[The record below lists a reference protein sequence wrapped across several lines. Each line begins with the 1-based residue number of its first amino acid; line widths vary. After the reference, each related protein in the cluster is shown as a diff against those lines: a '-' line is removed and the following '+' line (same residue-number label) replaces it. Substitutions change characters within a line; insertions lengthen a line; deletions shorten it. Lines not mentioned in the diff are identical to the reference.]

1 MNTKS
6 TEDNMIELILIRW
19 VKTVESLGFIFNELE
34 VVIDILLFFL
44 ICLFAFT
51 LYFIGFIGK

>member
-1 MNTKS
+1 MT
-6 TEDNMIELILIRW
+6 ELILIRW

-34 VVIDILLFFL
+34 VVIDVLLFLL

>member
-6 TEDNMIELILIRW
+6 IEDMTELILIRW
-19 VKTVESLGFIFNELE
+19 VKTVESLEFIFNELE
-34 VVIDILLFFL
+34 VVIDVLLFLL

>member
-6 TEDNMIELILIRW
+6 TEDMTEFILIRW
-19 VKTVESLGFIFNELE
+19 VKTVENLEFIFNELE
-34 VVIDILLFFL
+34 VVIDVFLFLL

-51 LYFIGFIGK
+51 FYFIGFIGK